1 MTHSTRG
8 NKSKRKRKN
17 SNPTKISRYKVYES
31 PNKENSDNMAESE
44 MVNEDSSMS
53 LSGKEEDVSVD
64 KTTSASGEC
73 CYLGPIK
80 ESDSELHN
88 LLLPPPAHSNTP
100 SRPDW
105 VEEIFKKLV
114 HIDEKLSKV
123 NEINEK
129 LSVVVERVN
138 TFEADLDKL
147 KRNSGNVSNTIGV
160 LRKTSEEVKGQI
172 QHLEETQKSLE
183 DTVTDLQCRSMRD
196 NLLFFGLAER
206 KNGRENC
213 ATLIDDFCENQL
225 GLPSVSENIERAHRL
240 GGRNEERTK
249 PRPIVVKFA
258 SYRMRE
264 KVREKAN
271 RLAGTS
277 FSIQEQFP
285 KKIQEKRKMLIPIMN
300 EARRNRKSTKLVKDK
315 LYIDGVEY
323 TGHSNA
329 DA

>member
-1 MTHSTRG
+1 
-8 NKSKRKRKN
+8 
-17 SNPTKISRYKVYES
+17 
-31 PNKENSDNMAESE
+31 
-44 MVNEDSSMS
+44 
-53 LSGKEEDVSVD
+53 
-64 KTTSASGEC
+64 
-73 CYLGPIK
+73 
-80 ESDSELHN
+80 
-88 LLLPPPAHSNTP
+88 
-100 SRPDW
+100 
-105 VEEIFKKLV
+105 
-114 HIDEKLSKV
+114 
-123 NEINEK
+123 
-129 LSVVVERVN
+129 
-138 TFEADLDKL
+138 
-147 KRNSGNVSNTIGV
+147 
-160 LRKTSEEVKGQI
+160 
-172 QHLEETQKSLE
+172 
-183 DTVTDLQCRSMRD
+183 MRD